1 MVPVEHSVGEVVRL
15 QRLDG
20 GLRREART
28 GERGENAASGYGLRL
43 ARRISDARY
52 IVRVRGAWEAE
63 RNAACNVQDWLGAF
77 RIRAYFGPS
86 QHLFQVCVRIP
97 FADAQPYSSRVSA
110 RDDPSEEARCDF
122 VSDEQRHESGI
133 SSDAGHLHLKAR
145 KDLPRSEDVEPLRHV
160 RADAVA
166 SDEEF
171 GVQFPGLP
179 VLVNRNLDAAV
190 LLARGLSLRPQERVG
205 PFPNGIGR
213 NRPVEHRPLHND
225 RLRAVAID
233 DEPSTRGRVEL
244 GAMDRADDRLFAVH
258 VFEAARRDE
267 ATALDRLPDLAV
279 LLDEGDLISGLR
291 NFAREVAAGGACAD
305 HDDVKGACGC
315 DHVPASLLQIY
326 DDLEEVLQV
335 SRQGGIVRVAA
346 RGQVRRRDQGRGAV
360 HDHVRRDQ
368 AFAVHDARP
377 FRDFLTGLR
386 DDSESDA
393 AGDRLLDLL
402 PDVLPDLRE
411 GWRGHDARL
420 RRLVDQLADLLEDAR
435 LRDDRVDKLRLP
447 FRPQDLVEQVE
458 LRERVLQVVDHAS
471 LDLARRLGLED
482 RRAPASGNRES
493 FLTQALK
500 DLVRRRPRDLR
511 GLGNG
516 LRAPVAVRDER
527 DVSAGLV
534 SGEADRLE
542 GLRGPLE
549 FLVEVDAARQQLR
562 QILRNHGAPILTA
575 GFYLFEWRRRCWIA
589 KRRASLYPTGAFLR
603 VYGFGAPSRPRCG
616 SLPSGVLECL
626 RPRGRPESRRP
637 HGRHD
642 GLRTVRNL
650 RPEWRRPRDVDAHGS
665 QGGGPP
671 RENSA
676 PVRRIRSDPARLS
689 LRRRSDLRERRR
701 RLGSGR
707 GRKLHGPGRE
717 RPRGVR
723 RTRNARAVHAAGALR
738 PPR

>member
-1 MVPVEHSVGEVVRL
+1 MNGEVLAKFLPNRLGPRSMVAVEHPAGEVVRL
-15 QRLDG
+15 QRLDR
-20 GLRREART
+20 GLRREVRT
-28 GERGENAASGYGLRL
+28 GEGREDTASGYRLRL
-43 ARRISDARY
+43 TRCVSDDEHIVSVRAAREAKRDAARD
-52 IVRVRGAWEAE
+52 VEDR
-63 RNAACNVQDWLGAF
+63 LGAF
-77 RIRAYFGPS
+77 CVLSHFGPS
-86 QHLFQVCVRIP
+86 QHLLQIRVRISL
-97 FADAQPYSSRVSA
+97 ADAQTHSSRVAA
-110 RDDPSEEARCDF
+110 RDDPSEEARGDF
-122 VSDEQRHESGI
+122 VPDEQRHESGV
-133 SSDAGHLHLKAR
+133 SSDSGHLHLKAGQ
-145 KDLPRSEDVEPLRHV
+145 DLPRSEDVEPLRHV

-166 SDEEF
+166 ADEEL
-171 GVQFPGLP
+171 GVQFARLP
-179 VLVNRNLDAAV
+179 VLVDRDFDAAV
-190 LLARGLSLRPQERVG
+190 LPTCGLSLGTEERVRAL
-205 PFPNGIGR
+205 PNRIR
-213 NRPVEHRPLHND
+213 RDRPVEHRPLHDD
-225 RLRAVAID
+225 RLRAMAID
-233 DEPSTRGRVEL
+233 HEPSTRGRVEL
-244 GAMDRADDRLFAVH
+244 GAMDRSDDRLLAVH
-258 VFEAARRDE
+258 VFEDAWRDE
-267 ATALDRLPDLAV
+267 ATALDRLSDLAV
-279 LLDEGDLISGLR
+279 LLDKGDLISGLR
-291 NFAREVAAGGACAD
+291 NFAREVAAGRARAN
-305 HDDVKGACGC
+305 HDDVKGARGC
-315 DHVPASLLQIY
+315 DHVPASLLQIH

-516 LRAPVAVRDER
+516 LRAPVAVGDER

-562 QILRNHGAPILTA
+562 QILRNHGATILTA

-589 KRRASLYPTGAFLR
+589 KRQSKPL
-603 VYGFGAPSRPRCG
+603 SDG
-616 SLPSGVLECL
+616 SLPS
-626 RPRGRPESRRP
+626 RS
-637 HGRHD
+637 
-642 GLRTVRNL
+642 
-650 RPEWRRPRDVDAHGS
+650 W
-665 QGGGPP
+665 
-671 RENSA
+671 
-676 PVRRIRSDPARLS
+676 VRRAQPSS
-689 LRRRSDLRERRR
+689 LW
-701 RLGSGR
+701 
-707 GRKLHGPGRE
+707 
-717 RPRGVR
+717 
-723 RTRNARAVHAAGALR
+723 
-738 PPR
+738 